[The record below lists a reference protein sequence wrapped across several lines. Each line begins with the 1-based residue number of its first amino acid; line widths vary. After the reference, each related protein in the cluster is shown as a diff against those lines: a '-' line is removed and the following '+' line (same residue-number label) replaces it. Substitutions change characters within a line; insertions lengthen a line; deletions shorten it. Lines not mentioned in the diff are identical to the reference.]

1 MLGTATDNV
10 ARDGREQE
18 LPAMIDLHLFLGV
31 PLRSTPVDHG
41 PNEALYGRIP
51 QVKSHS

>member
-10 ARDGREQE
+10 ARDGQE